1 MCCNYYIQ
9 WIIIKDVIN
18 NVSGIQKICYKTIG
32 LVLIRMTE
40 ERLQAT
46 IRNMTRKEV
55 KIADFRAFSEVLFW
69 ETEKQEEEG
78 LHRREDH

>member
-1 MCCNYYIQ
+1 MFLTDVMRFRHMNMCCNYYIQ
-9 WIIIKDVIN
+9 WILIKDVIN

-55 KIADFRAFSEVLFW
+55 KIADFRAFSEVLF
-69 ETEKQEEEG
+69 
-78 LHRREDH
+78 